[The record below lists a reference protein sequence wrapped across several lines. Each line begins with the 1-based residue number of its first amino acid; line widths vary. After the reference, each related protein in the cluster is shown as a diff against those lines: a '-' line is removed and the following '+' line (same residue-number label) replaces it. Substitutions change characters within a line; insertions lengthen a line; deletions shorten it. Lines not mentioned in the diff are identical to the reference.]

1 MSDFIKKYPGLII
14 FFTLGLVTILI
25 FVMYLTWY
33 RVNNSKQQD
42 IYEDIKEESW
52 ISNTALV
59 DTKVDTKVSYENEQE
74 IITDENFKRVP
85 DLKKYKELNPDV
97 VGYIYIP
104 DSVIDYPILQK
115 EGSDD
120 YYLKHNFDQKK
131 GYPGCISIEKYA
143 NPCLNDKVSTIYGHN
158 MHNGTMFGSLHRM
171 YRDFDYFKA
180 HEYFYIYTEES
191 VRKYRFICIT
201 HYSDDHLLKD
211 DFKMNDDGD
220 FVFEGFKGD
229 EPTKIMQALKDY
241 NDEKAYFDQTEITDD
256 DELMILSTCNTDRTR
271 VVAVGLKTEDF
282 RIN

>member
-52 ISNTALV
+52 ISNTALI

-74 IITDENFKRVP
+74 IITDENLKRVP

>member
-1 MSDFIKKYPGLII
+1 
-14 FFTLGLVTILI
+14 
-25 FVMYLTWY
+25 
-33 RVNNSKQQD
+33 
-42 IYEDIKEESW
+42 
-52 ISNTALV
+52 
-59 DTKVDTKVSYENEQE
+59 
-74 IITDENFKRVP
+74 
-85 DLKKYKELNPDV
+85 
-97 VGYIYIP
+97 
-104 DSVIDYPILQK
+104 
-115 EGSDD
+115 
-120 YYLKHNFDQKK
+120 
-131 GYPGCISIEKYA
+131 
-143 NPCLNDKVSTIYGHN
+143 

>member
-1 MSDFIKKYPGLII
+1 MRDFLKKYPGLYI
-14 FFTLGLVTILI
+14 FFALGLVTILL
-25 FVMYLTWY
+25 FVLYLIGY
-33 RVNNSKQQD
+33 RANNSRQQD
-42 IYEDIKEESW
+42 MYEEIKEESW
-52 ISNTALV
+52 ITETALV
-59 DTKVDTKVSYENEQE
+59 DSKVSDENKQE
-74 IITDENFKRVP
+74 MITDENLKKVP

-104 DSVIDYPILQK
+104 DTVIDYPILQK

-131 GYPGCISIEKYA
+131 GYPGCISLEKYA
-143 NPCLNDKVSTIYGHN
+143 NPCLNDKVCTIYGHN

-180 HEYFYIYTEES
+180 HEYFYIFTEES

-201 HYSDDHLLKD
+201 HYSDEHLLKD
-211 DFKMNDDGD
+211 DFKMNDDGE

-241 NDEKAYFDQTEITDD
+241 NDEKAYFYQTDITDE

-282 RIN
+282 KIN

>member
-74 IITDENFKRVP
+74 IITDENLKRVP

-171 YRDFDYFKA
+171 YRDFEYFKA

>member
-42 IYEDIKEESW
+42 LYEDIKEESW

>member
-33 RVNNSKQQD
+33 RGNNSKQQD

-52 ISNTALV
+52 ISNTALI

>member
-52 ISNTALV
+52 ISNTALI
-59 DTKVDTKVSYENEQE
+59 DTIVDTKVSYENEQE

>member
-1 MSDFIKKYPGLII
+1 
-14 FFTLGLVTILI
+14 
-25 FVMYLTWY
+25 MYLTWY

>member
-74 IITDENFKRVP
+74 IITDENLKRVP

-211 DFKMNDDGD
+211 DFKMNDDGE

-241 NDEKAYFDQTEITDD
+241 NDEKAYFYQTDITDE

-282 RIN
+282 KIN